1 MGVEE
6 DRSDDTSNSVPTIPN
21 SLDVRQDTLSL
32 SDPAPVGPALAVDVT
47 EILRRGF
54 KSLSV
59 DEQAVII
66 AAYLSAQKSQLSVY
80 DTPDEVKE
88 KMTKLE
94 IESNNNKT
102 KNIMAVGGFAVA
114 IIAFIGLTGVLA
126 YTVTKQGLLSD
137 STVFQGVL
145 TMVQEVFKVVTSGG
159 KY

>member
-1 MGVEE
+1 MDGDEN
-6 DRSDDTSNSVPTIPN
+6 RGDDTSANVPIIPN
-21 SLDVRQDTLSL
+21 TLDVRHDALTLC
-32 SDPAPVGPALAVDVT
+32 DPSPVGPALAVDVT

-54 KSLSV
+54 KSLTV

-66 AAYLSAQKSQLSVY
+66 AGYLSAQKSQLSVY

-94 IESNNNKT
+94 IENNNNKT
-102 KNIMAVGGFAVA
+102 KNIMAIGGFAVA
-114 IIAFIGLTGVLA
+114 IIAFLGLTGVLV
-126 YTVTKQGLLSD
+126 YTVTKQGVLSD

-145 TMVQEVFKVVTSGG
+145 TMMQEVFKVVSSGG